1 MYQLNVN
8 NDAFKDR
15 TKAIFDLLVNTNND
29 KIDIDLEN
37 EDVENENSI
46 ELTADE
52 SINKSITQSNSI
64 PLNLS
69 NLKLNEEIDDDKLF
83 VKPTITVSD
92 FKKQPDY
99 VKNPHKWKK
108 YTLDDVSE
116 SQMSASANLQA
127 AFSFL
132 NRNEQ
137 KFDEKE
143 IIIYNKPIG
152 SGGGSGSGGRI
163 NNKKYNL
170 KQIELKLL
178 ENLNEE
184 TEEECINNSKIN
196 NDVDDLNKMNI
207 VTQSESSNSLFR
219 KSKKHERN
227 IKLKNLDEVN
237 EEEEE
242 MEIKNNQ
249 LEDVIMTSET
259 NNNNIIDDFDSSNDN
274 YDNIDGVDCND
285 YLI

>member
-237 EEEEE
+237 EEEE

-259 NNNNIIDDFDSSNDN
+259 NNIIDDFDSSNDN

>member
-152 SGGGSGSGGRI
+152 SGGSGGSGGRI

-237 EEEEE
+237 EEEE

-259 NNNNIIDDFDSSNDN
+259 NNIIDDFDSSNDN

>member
-15 TKAIFDLLVNTNND
+15 TKAIFDLLVNNNND

-184 TEEECINNSKIN
+184 TEEECINNSNIN

-219 KSKKHERN
+219 K
-227 IKLKNLDEVN
+227 
-237 EEEEE
+237 
-242 MEIKNNQ
+242 
-249 LEDVIMTSET
+249 
-259 NNNNIIDDFDSSNDN
+259 
-274 YDNIDGVDCND
+274 
-285 YLI
+285 